1 MTALVVGSAVLALGL
16 VLGLRPTNDQIS
28 GSGNVAFEQIKLWWR
43 ALCASPYCCGLSVL
57 LSWQIVP
64 LLSLLHHSITLHP
77 HYFIMFMPGP
87 FILVGIF
94 VTKATVWLRERG
106 RWGILGCRT
115 LLGMMTVI
123 LIAQTIGGAVSVVDL
138 TEGNFINSTHT
149 LSSGYYNDLDSLQ
162 HTLSDAD
169 QIAQTHQLKHI
180 YIGADDFTIDAF
192 RYLSTQMHTP
202 TTVFSD
208 SCTLLPNLA
217 NGPVVLLVGARSS
230 FIETL
235 LSRFVT
241 VSLIVTPAR
250 LGGPPFR
257 IYILS
262 SVRQPVTVEDTFA
275 PDLQLVG
282 VQSFTFQDRPFLLT
296 RWRFLLSR
304 PSADDTLYSYNMI
317 PMPDAATVMSLNQNR
332 GGYTMY
338 RAARKLA
345 TVKCALTSVQAG
357 DQLFVSFQLPS
368 EQRAPLNFRVQTSTI
383 KDDDITVGFSSFRLA
398 FETFLPVHSSQRTLL
413 SK

>member
-1 MTALVVGSAVLALGL
+1 
-16 VLGLRPTNDQIS
+16 
-28 GSGNVAFEQIKLWWR
+28 
-43 ALCASPYCCGLSVL
+43 
-57 LSWQIVP
+57 
-64 LLSLLHHSITLHP
+64 
-77 HYFIMFMPGP
+77 
-87 FILVGIF
+87 
-94 VTKATVWLRERG
+94 
-106 RWGILGCRT
+106 
-115 LLGMMTVI
+115 MMTVI

-138 TEGNFINSTHT
+138 TEGNFIDSTHT

-180 YIGADDFTIDAF
+180 YIGADNSTIDAF

-282 VQSFTFQDRPFLLT
+282 VQSFTFQDRPVLLT
-296 RWRFLLSR
+296 RLRFLLSQ
-304 PSADDTLYSYNMI
+304 PSADGTLYSYNMV
-317 PMPDAATVMSLNQNR
+317 PAPDAATVMSLNQNR
-332 GGYTMY
+332 GGHTRY

-345 TVKCALTSVQAG
+345 TVKCTLTSVQAG

-383 KDDDITVGFSSFRLA
+383 KDDDNTVGFSSFRLA